1 MVAINM
7 ASNTP
12 AVLSIAARSGRIAYV
27 FFDGSELKAWSTS
40 RKGSKNAR
48 TASAVV
54 GGWIAEFVPDII
66 IVEDYRTATRKG
78 RNTKAIIR
86 AIENVA
92 KNTSAGICVVD
103 RKQMFKN
110 NIDEARQFAKQYPEL
125 KAWVPD
131 RPKLWESEPRNI
143 IYFEALA
150 LAKQVLG
157 VGSE

>member
-1 MVAINM
+1 MVALNM

-48 TASAVV
+48 AASAVV
-54 GGWIAEFVPDII
+54 GSWIAQFVPDII

-86 AIENVA
+86 TIENVA

-103 RKQMFKN
+103 RKQLFKN

-125 KAWVPD
+125 KAWLPS

-150 LAKQVLG
+150 LAKQALG
-157 VGSE
+157 NGND